1 MENDVRS
8 IQFRKDYVLIE
19 TIQGC
24 IELDYDESPAIIDN
38 LKGICLHMYGRKEK
52 RKNSEPAPKSKMQS
66 LAELIK
72 PLLIR
77 SKSWIK

>member
-1 MENDVRS
+1 MENDVIS

-38 LKGICLHMYGRKEK
+38 LKGICLHMYGWKEK
-52 RKNSEPAPKSKMQS
+52 RKKYGPQETDTKSQNLGERES
-66 LAELIK
+66 
-72 PLLIR
+72 R
-77 SKSWIK
+77 D